1 MGGNGIRWKGRTHE
15 MGAGSNERKSQDESV
30 GPRSISE
37 LPRGHVASGARSG
50 LALQFD
56 RCIERRADTHGLTE
70 RAAEMAETIVPYFDG
85 YLGHIVPAC

>member
-1 MGGNGIRWKGRTHE
+1 
-15 MGAGSNERKSQDESV
+15 MGAGSNERKSRDELV

-37 LPRGHVASGARSG
+37 LPRGHLASDTRSG

-70 RAAEMAETIVPYFDG
+70 RATEMAETIVPHFDG
-85 YLGHIVPAC
+85 YLGHIVSAC